1 MVDRPLEGLRVLVIE
16 DDYYI
21 ATDEQQALQD
31 AGAVVIGPYAQAADA
46 MASEGPVDCA
56 VVDINLGRGPSFEA
70 AATLRGRSIPF
81 LFTTGYDAGAIPREF
96 ADVPRLEKPI
106 READLVAAIIRMR
119 EAS

>member
-21 ATDEQQALQD
+21 ATDEQQALQG
-31 AGAVVIGPYAQAADA
+31 AGAVVIGPCAQASDA
-46 MASEGPVDCA
+46 MAYDGPVDCA

-70 AATLRGRSIPF
+70 AATLRRRGVPF

>member
-21 ATDEQQALQD
+21 ATDEQQALQG
-31 AGAVVIGPYAQAADA
+31 AGAVVIGPCAQASDA
-46 MASEGPVDCA
+46 VDCA

-70 AATLRGRSIPF
+70 AATLRRRGIPF